1 MSISVVIAT
10 FNRARLLAECLE
22 HLARQA
28 FVDGDE
34 VIVVDN
40 GSTDETGNIV
50 AAAAVHFPVPLRYL
64 FEPVPGKSA
73 ALARGLGV
81 AAGGILA
88 FCDDDVNV
96 ATTWLSAVRETM
108 ADPQVALMGGPVAA
122 RWERVPPPWLRGVA
136 NGRGRLASPLAL
148 LNYGPG
154 VVELGPR
161 TVLGANMATRREV
174 IARIGGFAPHLGKLR
189 GTLLTGEDHDFCR
202 RVQQAGLHA
211 IYQPTAIVYHWIP
224 AERMRLAYY
233 ISWFYWSGVTH
244 AALDRGQAMG
254 RSILGVPLYLVRRA
268 ATSSVAAA
276 ISALTGN
283 VEDAVERL
291 LDVAFSVGY
300 AARRLPQP
308 PVTDVPDVPRVSRMS
323 RSALPARGDRI

>member
-22 HLARQA
+22 HLTRQS
-28 FVDGDE
+28 FVEGDE
-34 VIVVDN
+34 VLVIDN
-40 GSTDETGNIV
+40 GSTDETRSIV
-50 AAAAVHFPVPLRYL
+50 AAAAVDAPVPFRYL

-73 ALARGLGV
+73 ALARGLDV
-81 AAGGILA
+81 AAGDILA

-96 ATTWLSAVRETM
+96 APTWLSAVRETM

-122 RWERVPPPWLRGVA
+122 RWERVPPSWLRGVA

-161 TVLGANMATRREV
+161 TVLGANMATRRQV
-174 IARIGGFAPHLGKLR
+174 VARIGGFAPHLGKLR

-202 RVQQAGLHA
+202 RAQQAGLRA

-244 AALDRGQAMG
+244 AALDHGQPVG
-254 RSILGVPLYLVRRA
+254 RSIFGVPLYLVRRA
-268 ATSSVAAA
+268 ATSSVGAAT
-276 ISALTGN
+276 SALTGD
-283 VEDAVERL
+283 VCEAVERL
-291 LDVAFSVGY
+291 VDVAFSVGY
-300 AARRLPQP
+300 AAGRWHRPH
-308 PVTDVPDVPRVSRMS
+308 VPRVSRVS
-323 RSALPARGDRI
+323 PPALTARGDRV